1 MSAAAEQCVLTSSLI
16 IGMLHYSFTI
26 SFGFP
31 HLVGLF
37 VVLLGVVF
45 FLVRYKVRQL

>member
-1 MSAAAEQCVLTSSLI
+1 MALLTTSMI
-16 IGMLHYSFTI
+16 IGMVHYSFTI

-37 VVLLGVVF
+37 VIVLGVIF
-45 FLVRYKVRQL
+45 FLVRYKVCRGERGAQG

>member
-1 MSAAAEQCVLTSSLI
+1 
-16 IGMLHYSFTI
+16 MLHYSFTI

-37 VVLLGVVF
+37 VLVLGLVF
-45 FLVRYKVRQL
+45 FLVRYKVRRHDSTTH